1 MRSPASALPG
11 GGETLAR
18 PRRTRRYRTLLPL
31 LAPVAVDPDD
41 FAMLVAAIFVLALPM
56 LLGWPWFKIFVL
68 ELRNMARKRSEERA
82 AAAAKGSAGAALG

>member
-1 MRSPASALPG
+1 
-11 GGETLAR
+11 
-18 PRRTRRYRTLLPL
+18 
-31 LAPVAVDPDD
+31 
-41 FAMLVAAIFVLALPM
+41 MLVAAIFVLALPM